1 MKKSLIS
8 SHFAHHRPRDKL
20 VTYYLNCEGGQIKMP
35 KEALD
40 DYMARYCANS
50 TAWRSCTIARA
61 LLPNYERK
69 ERHDKQA
76 KDRRA

>member
-1 MKKSLIS
+1 MASFS
-8 SHFAHHRPRDKL
+8 FAQTRIYITLSTRP
-20 VTYYLNCEGGQIKMP
+20 YYLNCEGGQIKMP

-61 LLPNYERK
+61 LLLNYERK

>member
-1 MKKSLIS
+1 MSGYRGGYFVCPFYSRTTKTIS
-8 SHFAHHRPRDKL
+8 TARAGRSKCR
-20 VTYYLNCEGGQIKMP
+20 

-61 LLPNYERK
+61 LLLNYERK

>member
-1 MKKSLIS
+1 MSGYRGGC
-8 SHFAHHRPRDKL
+8 FACPFYSRD
-20 VTYYLNCEGGQIKMP
+20 YRDYLNCEGGQLKMP

-40 DYMARYCANS
+40 DYMARY
-50 TAWRSCTIARA
+50 
-61 LLPNYERK
+61 YERK

>member
-1 MKKSLIS
+1 
-8 SHFAHHRPRDKL
+8 
-20 VTYYLNCEGGQIKMP
+20 MP

-61 LLPNYERK
+61 LLLNYERK